1 MREVLWGTLRQEEVW
16 PLLRELLHPDGAG
29 NPQESQ
35 TQNNSQGTKPKLTT
49 FDEFQKGEWTLDL
62 SGERLLTGYIETS
75 QVFTKVR
82 GVQSHLTSY
91 IRGWLETGDLLLLLG
106 CCPCLLVPT
115 RSRSLPSGPR
125 LGTISSSPFLLH
137 LGKLL

>member
-1 MREVLWGTLRQEEVW
+1 MGTLRQEGVW

-29 NPQESQ
+29 NPQKSQ
-35 TQNNSQGTKPKLTT
+35 TQNSSQGTKPKLTT
-49 FDEFQKGEWTLDL
+49 FEEFQKGRWTLDL
-62 SGERLLTGYIETS
+62 SREQLLTEYIETS

-82 GVQSHLTSY
+82 GVQSHLASY

-106 CCPCLLVPT
+106 CCPCLFIPT

-125 LGTISSSPFLLH
+125 LGMISSSPFLIR